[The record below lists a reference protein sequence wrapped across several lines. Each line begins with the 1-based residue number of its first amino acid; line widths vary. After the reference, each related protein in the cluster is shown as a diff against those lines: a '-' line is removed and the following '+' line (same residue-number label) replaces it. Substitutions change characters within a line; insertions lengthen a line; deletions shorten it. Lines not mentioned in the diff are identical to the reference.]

1 PLVAKFAGILSS
13 SSCRMTR
20 HKKSKQRMKTETR
33 NKTGNRNTAQAA
45 LADINAKIVELQQ
58 QRVGLAEPLK
68 IRYAELRNELA
79 AMETEIRSLDGN
91 WKPEPMKPKA
101 ETKIAEVITAHGSP
115 MAAEEIIQAVS
126 GLFTPWKT
134 KSVLKKRSTGPKAI
148 FALVDGKYS
157 LKAA

>member
-1 PLVAKFAGILSS
+1 
-13 SSCRMTR
+13 
-20 HKKSKQRMKTETR
+20 MKNDTK
-33 NKTGNRNTAQAA
+33 KTGNATKNAQSA
-45 LADINAKIVELQQ
+45 LADINTKIAELQQ

-68 IRYAELRNELA
+68 IRYAKLRNELA

-115 MAAEEIIQAVS
+115 MTADEIVATV
-126 GLFTPWKT
+126 GDVFTPWKVRNT
-134 KSVLKKRSTGPKAI
+134 LKKKSIGAKAV
-148 FALVDGKYS
+148 FSVNDGKFS